1 MSFDAFTAGIEPGG
15 LRSKDEIKLLICY
28 IISSIKEGISKEDV
42 LKVLQENAFANYFEI
57 NSAFSD
63 LIESRNIVL
72 KDPDSSKFI
81 ITKSGSI
88 IATQLETS
96 LPASIREHAISSALN
111 LMAKVKLKK
120 ENVVDIKKE
129 TDGYNVTCHI
139 SGGDRD
145 LLAFSVYVPDILQAE
160 LIQKNFYEN
169 PALTYRYI
177 LALATKN
184 RDLIKEILEELS
196 K

>member
-1 MSFDAFTAGIEPGG
+1 MSFDAFTAGIKPGG

-28 IISSIKEGISKEDV
+28 IISSIKEGISKDDV
-42 LKVLQENAFANYFEI
+42 LKVLQENAFANYFEA

-63 LIESRNIVL
+63 LIENRNIVL
-72 KDPDSSKFI
+72 KNADSSEFV
-81 ITKSGSI
+81 ITESGNI

-96 LPASIREHAISSALN
+96 LPASIRERAISSALN
-111 LMAKVKLKK
+111 LMAKMKLQK
-120 ENVVDIKKE
+120 ENVVEIKKE

-145 LLAFSVYVPDILQAE
+145 LMSFSVYVPDILQAE

-169 PALTYRYI
+169 PALNYRYI
-177 LALATKN
+177 LALVTKN
-184 RDLIKEILEELS
+184 KDLMNEIIQELL